1 MIIML
6 IEKERQGIMPPAST
20 HEHDCRILET
30 KDHRIH
36 IKPNRTTDTRPGFFT
51 ILFLLIFSGLTCAA
65 AFAQQSFS
73 SSSDKVLPDAPQP
86 VGITS
91 SSGETDSQHTGA
103 GIISGTVLDT
113 NREVVQGAQVTAAGQ
128 SGSAIR
134 ILESGSNGQ
143 FAFAELPA
151 DIYQLTVTAPGMNS
165 FTSSVI
171 SVHGGETR
179 LVSVTLSVFGGTT
192 SVTVSGNKE
201 QLAEEQVQ
209 IAVRQRL
216 GGIFP
221 NFYSS
226 YDWNAP
232 PMGVKQKFQLSFR
245 SIIDPVPLFTAAGW
259 AGVQQYRNT
268 FPAYGGGIEGYGR
281 RYGANL
287 ADNVTGILLSRGV
300 YPSIFHQDPRY
311 FYKGTGSIRSRIL
324 YAISAAVI
332 ARGDDGRW
340 KPNYSQVL
348 GTFSAAGISN
358 LYYPA
363 SDRGASLVLFNSLA
377 GTGQSALKNLLR
389 EFVFKG
395 LTSHLPLGGVARHGL
410 VQTRDPG
417 QTH

>member
-1 MIIML
+1 MIITL
-6 IEKERQGIMPPAST
+6 IEKKQYGNLPPACT
-20 HEHDCRILET
+20 HQHDCRIVET
-30 KDHRIH
+30 QDHRIH
-36 IKPNRTTDTRPGFFT
+36 IKPDRTTDTRPGFFT
-51 ILFLLIFSGLTCAA
+51 ILFLLIFSGSTCAA
-65 AFAQQSFS
+65 ALAQQCFS
-73 SSSDKVLPDAPQP
+73 SSSDKVLPEAPQP
-86 VGITS
+86 EWITS
-91 SSGETDSQHTGA
+91 SSGETDSQRMGA
-103 GIISGTVLDT
+103 GTISGTVLDA
-113 NREVVQGAQVTAAGQ
+113 NRDVFQGAQVTAAGQ

-143 FAFAELPA
+143 FVFAELPA
-151 DIYQLTVTAPGMNS
+151 DMYQLTVTAPGMNS
-165 FTSSVI
+165 FTSSFI
-171 SVHGGETR
+171 FVHGGETR
-179 LVSVTLSVFGGTT
+179 LVSVTLSVFGGTS

-216 GGIFP
+216 GGILP

-232 PMGVKQKFQLSFR
+232 PMRAKQKFKLSFR

-259 AGVQQYRNT
+259 AGVQQYRNS
-268 FPAYGGGIEGYGR
+268 FPAYGGGIEGYGK

-287 ADNVTGILLSRGV
+287 ADNVTDILLSRGV

-311 FYKGTGSIRSRIL
+311 FYKGAGSIRSRIL

-348 GTFSAAGISN
+348 GTCSSAGISN

-363 SDRGASLVLFNSLA
+363 ADRGASLFLLNSLA
-377 GTGQSALKNLLR
+377 GTGQVALKNLLR

-395 LTSHLPLGGVARHGL
+395 VTSHLPLGGVERH
-410 VQTRDPG
+410 
-417 QTH
+417 